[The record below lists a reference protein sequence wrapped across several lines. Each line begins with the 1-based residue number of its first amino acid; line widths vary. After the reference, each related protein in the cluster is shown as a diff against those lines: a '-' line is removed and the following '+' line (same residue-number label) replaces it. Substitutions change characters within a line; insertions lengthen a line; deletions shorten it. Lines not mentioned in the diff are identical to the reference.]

1 MEIKISTQTLLQIF
15 KGLTWIVFIGLCIQ
29 AGSILFNVIYAV
41 SYQPKAAQYFFL
53 DQLVDVAPGDF
64 IVLMIHMLIVA
75 VLKALLFY
83 IVLKLFTEKR
93 FDIEKPFNIHLQK
106 LLANM
111 AYLALGIS
119 FFAAWG
125 TRYLKHLT
133 AMKIEIPDNET
144 LFMGG
149 ADVWLFLGII
159 LLVLSLVVKRGIEMQ
174 QENELTI

>member
-29 AGSILFNVIYAV
+29 AGTVLFNVLYAV
-41 SYQPKAAQYFFL
+41 SYQPNAAQYFFL
-53 DQLVDVAPGDF
+53 DKLVEVAPSDF
-64 IVLMIHMLIVA
+64 VVLMIHMLIVA

-93 FDIEKPFNIHLQK
+93 FDLEKPFTFHLQK
-106 LLANM
+106 LLSNM
-111 AYLALGIS
+111 AYIALGIS
-119 FFAAWG
+119 LFAAWG
-125 TRYLKHLT
+125 TRYLKQLT
-133 AMKIEIPDNET
+133 AMKIELPNNET

-149 ADVWLFLGII
+149 ADVWLLLGII